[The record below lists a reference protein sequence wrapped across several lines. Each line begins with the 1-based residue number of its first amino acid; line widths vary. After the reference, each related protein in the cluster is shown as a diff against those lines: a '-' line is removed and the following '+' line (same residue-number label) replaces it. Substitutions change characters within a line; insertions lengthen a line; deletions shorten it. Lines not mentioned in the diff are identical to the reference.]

1 MKKAILF
8 TLLIL
13 LMGVVGWV
21 VDLLWTAGHFK
32 TIEPHF
38 AGQCNPVSGVIGAED
53 ITLHPRTGVAF
64 ISACDRRAVIE
75 GQPGKGGIY
84 AYDLNANT
92 PGLVN
97 LTPDASE
104 DFQPHGISLF
114 VGEDRNDTL
123 FIINH
128 EAGKHQIEIYD
139 LKNEKLVH
147 RKTISDPM
155 LVSPNDLVAVGP
167 NSFYVTNDHRF
178 VSGFKRIIEDYMR
191 LSLSNVLYYDGSHFK
206 EAASGFA
213 YANGINVSADG
224 KILYLSATSKRTL
237 YIFDRDPATGK
248 LSRREKIK
256 LGTGLDNI
264 EMDKEGGLWIG
275 AHPQLLSFVKHAKD
289 PSALSP
295 SQILHLTPRLD
306 GSYDIKEVYLN
317 AGDEISGSSVAAV
330 QNDRMLIGSVFEPKF
345 LDCQK

>member
-13 LMGVVGWV
+13 LLGVVGWV
-21 VDLLWTAGHFK
+21 VDLLWTAGQFK

-38 AGQCNPVSGVIGAED
+38 AGQCNPVTGVIGAED

-75 GQPGKGGIY
+75 GRPGRGGIY
-84 AYDLNANT
+84 AYDLNANP

-114 VGEDRNDTL
+114 VGEDGNDTL

-178 VSGFKRIIEDYMR
+178 VSGFKRMIEDYMR
-191 LSLSNVLYYDGSHFK
+191 LGLSNVLYYDGSHFK

-237 YIFDRDPATGK
+237 YIFDRDTGHRQAIPARKNQTEH
-248 LSRREKIK
+248 R
-256 LGTGLDNI
+256 
-264 EMDKEGGLWIG
+264 
-275 AHPQLLSFVKHAKD
+275 
-289 PSALSP
+289 
-295 SQILHLTPRLD
+295 PRQHRD
-306 GSYDIKEVYLN
+306 G
-317 AGDEISGSSVAAV
+317 
-330 QNDRMLIGSVFEPKF
+330 
-345 LDCQK
+345 